1 MESGVAE
8 NVVQTAA
15 SNIWPLVVAEAT
27 LLLIALVALPLYA
40 AWKAQT
46 REDLPLKGLALPE
59 GSVRSMLAL
68 TVVGSFVVFLV
79 FGGVSLPSGTR
90 FTEIVAALTGIAGT
104 IIGFYFGSGGSG
116 TSAAQK
122 PDSNQPNPEGR
133 QNSGGLAAP

>member
-1 MESGVAE
+1 MESSVAE
-8 NVVQTAA
+8 NVTQAAA

-27 LLLIALVALPLYA
+27 LLLIALVALPVYA
-40 AWKAQT
+40 AWKAQS
-46 REDLPLKGLALPE
+46 REDLPLKGLGLPE

-116 TSAAQK
+116 TTNVQK
-122 PDSNQPNPEGR
+122 ADPTQPNPVER
-133 QNSGGLAAP
+133 RNSGGQADP